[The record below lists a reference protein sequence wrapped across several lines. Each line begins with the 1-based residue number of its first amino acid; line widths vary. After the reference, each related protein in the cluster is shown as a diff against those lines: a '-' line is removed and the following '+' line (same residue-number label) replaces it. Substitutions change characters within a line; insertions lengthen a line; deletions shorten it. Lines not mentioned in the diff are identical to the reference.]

1 MAGAESSGIVLFRRI
16 QIGESQYKG
25 GSDRLENRCIAITL
39 HFFPCLFFYFFP
51 VELISSGTSL

>member
-39 HFFPCLFFYFFP
+39 HFSLAYFSTFSP
-51 VELISSGTSL
+51 